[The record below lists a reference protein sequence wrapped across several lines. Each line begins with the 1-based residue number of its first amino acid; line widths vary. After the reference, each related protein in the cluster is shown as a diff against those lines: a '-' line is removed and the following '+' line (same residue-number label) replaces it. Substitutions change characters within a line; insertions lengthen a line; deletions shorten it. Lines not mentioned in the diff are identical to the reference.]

1 MHWNLVLLALLVAPA
16 AAQTP
21 PGAVVQAEAQT
32 QRLSCGG
39 GDARIEG
46 NHNTVVLT
54 GPCRSLLLKGVA
66 NTVSIALQPGA
77 SVRVEG
83 SENRISFQTT
93 GAAPAVQILGP
104 DNSVD
109 PGAMPPAPKA
119 ETPSAPKPAQTVQA
133 AAESAAPK
141 PPVPKTP
148 QPAPP
153 ESKPASGV
161 FTLAG
166 DDEQRDETCTGRP
179 VIITGNR
186 SAYVLR
192 GGCLSVTVRGD
203 LDTVQAELRPGAAV
217 GIVGHGTT
225 VSWVLLARGKAPAST
240 VRGAG
245 DRVQHINTIGGL
257 PVR

>member
-39 GDARIEG
+39 AMPDRGQPQHGGADRPVPQPAAEGRCQHGVDRAAARRI
-46 NHNTVVLT
+46 
-54 GPCRSLLLKGVA
+54 
-66 NTVSIALQPGA
+66 GA
-77 SVRVEG
+77 RGGQREP
-83 SENRISFQTT
+83 ISFQTT

-148 QPAPP
+148 QPEPP
-153 ESKPASGV
+153 ASKPASGV